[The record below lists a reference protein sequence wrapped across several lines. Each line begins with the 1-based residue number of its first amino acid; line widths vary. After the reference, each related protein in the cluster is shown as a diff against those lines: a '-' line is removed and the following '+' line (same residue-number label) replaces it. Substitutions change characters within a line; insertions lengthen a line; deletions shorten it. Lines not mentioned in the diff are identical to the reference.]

1 MTSLY
6 VYGDEIPLYFR
17 LRCYLTMETSITGSG
32 LVKVKQKMAVF
43 TLEILG
49 LNPSKSL
56 LQSLGLSSSQHFAIA
71 DW

>member
-32 LVKVKQKMAVF
+32 VAKVKKKMAVF
-43 TLEILG
+43 TFEILG
-49 LNPSKSL
+49 FHAGKELCN
-56 LQSLGLSSSQHFAIA
+56 QT
-71 DW
+71 